1 MRFTFFVLILLPGL
15 AAQDWPQWRGPTR
28 DGQAPAF
35 TAPAQWPTELK
46 LEWKTEVGGGY
57 SSPVVAAGKVC
68 VISRQKDDET
78 VSCLDLKTGKVL
90 WSAAYP
96 APFGKN
102 KYAQKMEG
110 GPFSTP
116 VLHAGRL
123 YTLGVN
129 AVLSSF
135 DAGTGALKWRHDFSS
150 SQSTE
155 KMFTGTAMSPL
166 VDGGRV
172 IVHVGDDRGGRVV
185 AFDAATGKEIWVL
198 AGDGPGYSSPLL
210 VTFGGKRQLVT
221 MTDKSL
227 IGVAT
232 ENGKLLWKHPFP
244 DEWNENIVTPVAFE
258 NLLIFSGVRQGTV
271 ALSAGDGGTV
281 KEVWRNKEVAMYMSS
296 PVLVDGHLYGFS
308 SRNKGQLVCLN
319 PRTGETLWKAAGR
332 AGQNASLIAAGSL
345 LFITGADGDLTVAR
359 ANPKAF
365 ESVASYKVSQ
375 SATWPH
381 PALVGRQI
389 LIKDSAALSLWRF

>member
-1 MRFTFFVLILLPGL
+1 MRLLILVMTLLP
-15 AAQDWPQWRGPTR
+15 AVAQDWPQWRGPAR
-28 DGQAPAF
+28 DGRAASF
-35 TAPAQWPTELK
+35 TAPAQWPGELK

-57 SSPVVAAGKVC
+57 SSPVVADGKAC
-68 VISRQKDDET
+68 IFTRQNDEEAA
-78 VSCLDLKTGKVL
+78 SCLDLKTGKVL
-90 WSAAYP
+90 WRAAYP

-102 KYAQKMEG
+102 QYAQKMES

-135 DAGTGALKWRHDFSS
+135 DAATGALKWRHDFSRS
-150 SQSTE
+150 MSTE

-185 AFDAATGKEIWVL
+185 AFDAATGKEVWAL
-198 AGDGPGYSSPLL
+198 AGDGPGYASPVL
-210 VTFGGKRQLVT
+210 VTRGGKRQLVT

-227 IGVAT
+227 IGVTAD
-232 ENGKLLWKHPFP
+232 GGQLAWKIPFP
-244 DEWNENIVTPVAFE
+244 DEWNENIVTPVEFE
-258 NLLIFSGVRQGTV
+258 DLLIFSGVRQGTV
-271 ALSAGDGGTV
+271 AIDGT

-296 PVLVDGHLYGFS
+296 PVLAGGHLYGFS

-319 PRTGETLWKAAGR
+319 PRTGEALWKTPGR
-332 AGQNASLIAAGSL
+332 GGQNASLIAAGSFL
-345 LFITGADGDLTVAR
+345 LVTGVDGDLTVVR
-359 ANPKAF
+359 ANPKAY
-365 ESVASYKVSQ
+365 ETVASYKVAQ

-381 PALVGRQI
+381 PAVVGRQI
-389 LIKDSAALSLWRF
+389 LIKDAAALSLWRLL